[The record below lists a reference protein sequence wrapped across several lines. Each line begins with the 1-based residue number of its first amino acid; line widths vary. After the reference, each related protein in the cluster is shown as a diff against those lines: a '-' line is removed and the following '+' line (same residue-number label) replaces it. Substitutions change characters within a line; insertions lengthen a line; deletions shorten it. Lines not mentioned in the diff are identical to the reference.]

1 MDYASVVGGCI
12 GVSTP
17 AGARMAGLAPT
28 GTMAHALILIFGDTV
43 RAVEAF
49 DRHVEPDV
57 PASRWSTPSRM
68 RRRNRS
74 GWPTRWGSGYGACGW
89 TRLRSEV
96 A

>member
-17 AGARMAGLAPT
+17 AGARLAGLSPT

-57 PASRWSTPSRM
+57 PRIALVDTFKDEAEESV
-68 RRRNRS
+68 
-74 GWPTRWGSGYGACGW
+74 GWPTRWASVSGACASIRRPSG
-89 TRLRSEV
+89 
-96 A
+96 AG